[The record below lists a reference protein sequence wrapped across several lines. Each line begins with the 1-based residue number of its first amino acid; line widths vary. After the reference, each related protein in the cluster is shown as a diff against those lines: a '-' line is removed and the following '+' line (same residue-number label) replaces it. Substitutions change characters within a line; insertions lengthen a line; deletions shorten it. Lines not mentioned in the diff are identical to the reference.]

1 MSFFKKD
8 GYGVPIVLAVG
19 LHLAI
24 LLIGVVTIN
33 FSDDSLP
40 APKRPPIVHA
50 TVVDISK
57 TIIGKREA
65 EKKKEAQQQA
75 EIAKQKELAA
85 KKKAKELA
93 ERKAFEAQKKQLAQ
107 AKKAQE
113 QAIRKA
119 EAAAKAK
126 EEAAAAKKKKEQEIA
141 RQKQLADQRA
151 KEKASQKAAEEKKR
165 QEEAKKKAQAAEEAK
180 RQKEL
185 ERQKQEIARKA
196 EQERLAKEAARQA
209 KAKAEAEK
217 KAAQEAKLVQSIS
230 GLINNRIAQAW
241 IRPPN
246 ARNNM
251 KTKLQISF
259 LPTGEVQNV
268 QVVESSGDA
277 LFDQRAVN
285 AARNMGV
292 IRELSKVDPYVF
304 ERNFRNVVIIF
315 NPQDLRN

>member
-24 LLIGVVTIN
+24 LLIGVLTIN
-33 FSDDSLP
+33 FNDDSLP
-40 APKRPPIVHA
+40 TPKRPPIVHA

-65 EKKKEAQQQA
+65 EKKKEAEQQA
-75 EIAKQKELAA
+75 ELAKQKELAA
-85 KKKAKELA
+85 KKKAQELA

-113 QAIRKA
+113 MAVRKA

-126 EEAAAAKKKKEQEIA
+126 EEAAAAQKKKEQEIA

-151 KEKASQKAAEEKKR
+151 KEKAAEEKKR
-165 QEEAKKKAQAAEEAK
+165 LEEAKKKAQAEEEAK
-180 RQKEL
+180 RQQEI

-196 EQERLAKEAARQA
+196 EQERLAQEAARQA
-209 KAKAEAEK
+209 EAKSEAEK
-217 KAAQEAKLVQSIS
+217 KAAQEAQLVQSIS